1 MKEITFRPVHTGED
15 VRRLCQI
22 AETVWHETYDP
33 LLPAGQV
40 AYMLEKFQSP
50 AAVRDQLERQG
61 YRYQLIL
68 ADGAEAGFIGYAPRY
83 EGKEEMYLS
92 KVYLLRQFRGA
103 GAVRAAFALVE
114 EETRREGLSRIR
126 LTVNRGND
134 HAFQVYRHLGFTVE
148 EDAVADIG
156 GGYVMDDHIMVK
168 TV

>member
-1 MKEITFRPVHTGED
+1 MSRIAFRPVTTEEEI
-15 VRRLCQI
+15 RRLCAM

-33 LLPAGQV
+33 LLPPGQV
-40 AYMLEKFQSP
+40 EYMLEKFQSP
-50 AAVRDQLERQG
+50 AAVRDQLERQH
-61 YRYQLIL
+61 YRYQFIL
-68 ADGAEAGFIGYAPRY
+68 VEGEEAGFIGYAPRY

-92 KVYLLRQFRGA
+92 KVYLLSAFRGT

-114 EETRREGLSRIR
+114 EETRREGLHRIR

-134 HAFQVYRHLGFTVE
+134 HAFQVYRHLGYAVE
-148 EDAVADIG
+148 KDAVADIG